1 MRKLAGWMAALL
13 LWAALVP
20 CAAAE
25 SKRYETS
32 FLDVFDTFSQ
42 VVVYADTQRLRRKF
56 CRPSMTN

>member
-1 MRKLAGWMAALL
+1 MRKWTGWMAALL

-42 VVVYADTQRLRRKF
+42 VVVYADTQEAAQ
-56 CRPSMTN
+56 